1 MPLWND
7 TLVPIIKS
15 GKKLIIAAHGNT
27 LRALVKHLDDIPE
40 VAKALTA
47 VAASETH
54 RFAFRCARAPP
65 ALRCGQ
71 HADAEWVGAAQD
83 VIANLNIPTSVP
95 LVYELDD
102 DLRPIKHAQ
111 ARPPPLRPCPLP
123 RRMPQSAGAPPTTA
137 VRFVMRRPTEGTGRR
152 GRRFRL
158 TAGACCGVCAGDGL
172 GQSFAPMSGRYLGD
186 QDAIRAAIEGVANQ
200 SAAKK

>member
-47 VAASETH
+47 VASSETH
-54 RFAFRCARAPP
+54 RFSGIRCARAPP

-111 ARPPPLRPCPLP
+111 ARPPPSSPLSP
-123 RRMPQSAGAPPTTA
+123 SPPHATINRGPAHNRRALCHATADGRAGPARETLPIDGWGMLWCVCGGRAGA
-137 VRFVMRRPTEGTGRR
+137 V
-152 GRRFRL
+152 
-158 TAGACCGVCAGDGL
+158 VCAYVGAVPG
-172 GQSFAPMSGRYLGD
+172 
-186 QDAIRAAIEGVANQ
+186 
-200 SAAKK
+200 